1 MPMDSAFDLYNTTDA
16 DWRQRLDYIVETMKE
31 TSRFARPQEMVRNY
45 AQRMRSAMPSDW
57 FLSLSRRGVERPE
70 YVIARSEPG
79 DPAEAAEG
87 PDPWTQRDQLPVL
100 EGGLLGELV
109 YSNEPAIIDDLHVD
123 AADPAYD
130 LIGRYRSLAAVPVY
144 DGGESMNMIVLLF
157 NRPRG
162 FDRTRLPQ
170 LVWTT
175 NLFGR
180 ATHNLVL
187 NEELKQAYEM
197 VDREMKVIADIQRA
211 LLPEQLPTITT
222 MDVAAYYEPA
232 TRAGGDY
239 YDFFDLGGERFGIL
253 IADVSGHGSPAAV
266 HMAITHTLAHTH
278 PKHAIEPAQ
287 LLEYVNHHM
296 ARRYTASGGTF
307 VTAFFGIYHAGDR
320 TMRYVTAGHPPP
332 RVKRC
337 GDGSTFSLDGETGVP
352 LGILPD
358 ETYPEHEVAF
368 SIGDQIIF
376 YTDGITEAFNPRQ
389 EMFTVER
396 LDEAIENCTLT
407 ARGLIDETLKQL
419 HAFTAGREAD
429 DDRTIIVAKI
439 K

>member
-1 MPMDSAFDLYNTTDA
+1 MDSAFDLYNTTDA

-31 TSRFARPQEMVRNY
+31 TSTFTRPQDMVDNY
-45 AQRMRSAMPSDW
+45 ARRMRAAMPSDW
-57 FLSLSRRGVERPE
+57 FLSLSRRKVEPPKF
-70 YVIARSEPG
+70 VLARSEYG
-79 DPAEAAEG
+79 DPEQAEDG
-87 PDPWTQRDQLPVL
+87 PDPWTQRDQLQVM

-109 YSNEPAIIDDLHVD
+109 YSNEPAIIDDLRVD
-123 AADPAYD
+123 ASDPAYE
-130 LIGRYRSLAAVPVY
+130 LIGKYRSLAAIPVY
-144 DGGESMNMIVLLF
+144 DGGESLNMIVLLF
-157 NRPRG
+157 GETKG

-170 LVWTT
+170 VVWTT

-187 NEELKQAYEM
+187 SGELKRAYEL

-211 LLPEQLPTITT
+211 LLPEALPSIRT

-239 YDFFDLGGERFGIL
+239 YDFFDLGDERYGIL

-266 HMAITHTLAHTH
+266 HMAITHTLAHTRPSHKVH
-278 PKHAIEPAQ
+278 PAE

-296 ARRYTASGGTF
+296 ARRYTTSGGTF
-307 VTAFFGIYHAGDR
+307 VTAFFGVYDADAR
-320 TMRYVTAGHPPP
+320 TLKYATAGHPPP

-337 GDGSTFSLDGETGVP
+337 ADGTTFSLDGETGVP

-358 ETYPEHEVAF
+358 ETYPEHEVRL
-368 SIGDQIIF
+368 SVGDQIIF
-376 YTDGITEAFNPRQ
+376 YTDGITEAFNPQ
-389 EMFTVER
+389 QQMFTAER
-396 LDEAIENCTLT
+396 LDQAIENCALT
-407 ARGLIDETLKQL
+407 AQGLIDETLAKL
-419 HAFTAGREAD
+419 AAFTAGREAD